1 MTIPLALIEVLGVE
15 LGLGA
20 LLGGGVVTLLVV
32 LALVYFLGGEGML
45 LEAGMEL
52 ID

>member
-32 LALVYFLGGEGML
+32 LALVYFLGGEEML